1 MKNIYLIGMPSSGK
15 TSLGKLLAKR
25 LDYQFLD
32 MDAMIVECEKRSIA
46 DIFKENGE
54 DYFRRIESQTLK
66 QIQPDQGLVVS
77 TGGGTPCFFDNM
89 AFIRKSGLSVFLDV
103 SPEELLKRIKSSK
116 KNDRPLLNFQEDD
129 QQLLESLKQKYYSRL
144 SFYQQA
150 NYTVKGDRI
159 QVDGIM
165 EVIENEP
172 LFS

>member
-32 MDAMIVECEKRSIA
+32 MDAVIVEKERRSIA

-54 DYFRRIESQTLK
+54 DYFRRVESQTLK
-66 QIQPDQGLVVS
+66 QVKPDQGLVVS

-89 AFIRKSGLSVFLDV
+89 AFILKSGLSIFLDV

-116 KNDRPLLNFQEDD
+116 KNDRPLLNAREED
-129 QQLLESLKQKYYSRL
+129 QALLESLKQKYRSRL
-144 SFYQQA
+144 SFYEQA
-150 NYTVKGDRI
+150 NYTVKGNRI
-159 QVDGIM
+159 QVDEVM
-165 EVIENEP
+165 EVIKKAP
-172 LFS
+172 LTQ